1 MDPPIISVPSDSSSG
16 QTPKP
21 PAKKPYTPLKCPYFA
36 PVLDLPC
43 DSSDPLAIWE
53 LFFPV
58 GQVNT
63 IRENTN
69 RNAKLPDKTT
79 YKYARNWKPICLAEV
94 YIWLAILIYM
104 GLYPQNDIESYWNRQ
119 DTKPIHKL
127 VYSSMSCNRWE
138 QIRRFFHI
146 SPPVA
151 ASEKASAFSK
161 VLSTLKM
168 VSYTNLYGNYSRL
181 SH

>member
-1 MDPPIISVPSDSSSG
+1 MDPPIISVPSDPPSI
-16 QTPKP
+16 QTPETPEP
-21 PAKKPYTPLKCPYFA
+21 PAKEPYTPLKCPYFT
-36 PVLDLPC
+36 PVVDLPC

-53 LFFPV
+53 LFFPR

-79 YKYARNWKPICLAEV
+79 YKYARNWKPVSLAEV

-119 DTKPIHKL
+119 DTKPVHKL
-127 VYSSMSCNRWE
+127 VWSSMSLNRWE

-151 ASEKASAFSK
+151 ASEKPSVFSK

-168 VSYTNLYGNYSRL
+168 ISHTNSYGNSFR
-181 SH
+181 